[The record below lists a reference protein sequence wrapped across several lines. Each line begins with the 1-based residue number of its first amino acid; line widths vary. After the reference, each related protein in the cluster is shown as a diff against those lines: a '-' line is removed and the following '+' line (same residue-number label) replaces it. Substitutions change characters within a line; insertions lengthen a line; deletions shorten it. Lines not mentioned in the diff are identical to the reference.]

1 MADAPNKKIKAKR
14 TNQSKKKKITKSVWL
29 PSKTVRLILG
39 LEVNISRRVK
49 GHNPRKTNLNL
60 DTRTSE
66 AASLIREKAPA
77 NIHANQQVSNY
88 ATIKR

>member
-39 LEVNISRRVK
+39 LEVNISKQKSQRSQSQK
-49 GHNPRKTNLNL
+49 DQPGPGHK
-60 DTRTSE
+60 
-66 AASLIREKAPA
+66 
-77 NIHANQQVSNY
+77 NI
-88 ATIKR
+88 